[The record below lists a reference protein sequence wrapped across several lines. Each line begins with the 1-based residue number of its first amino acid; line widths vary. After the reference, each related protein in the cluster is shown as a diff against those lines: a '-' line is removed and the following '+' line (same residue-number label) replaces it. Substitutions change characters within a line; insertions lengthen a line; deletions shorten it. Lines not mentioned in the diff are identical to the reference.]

1 MKCIRRGWTC
11 FLFFLLMEAFAVHA
25 AGGAPKVSEG
35 DWKAIRGVI
44 SVQLAALKADDGER
58 AFAQASPE
66 IRKQFGTAEA
76 FLSMVKSSYYPLYR
90 PRATEFLEPA
100 VIEGQILQP
109 LQVVAEDGAVVV
121 AIYSMVKGA
130 DKQWKING
138 CQIAPS
144 KLEST

>member
-1 MKCIRRGWTC
+1 
-11 FLFFLLMEAFAVHA
+11 MEAFAVHA

-44 SVQLAALKADDGER
+44 SIQLTALQADDGER

-76 FLSMVKSSYYPLYR
+76 FLSMVKSAYYPLYR
-90 PRATEFLEPA
+90 PRATEFLSPA
-100 VIEGQILQP
+100 IIKGQILQP
-109 LQVVAEDGAVVV
+109 LQVVAEDGTVVV
-121 AIYSMVKGA
+121 AIYTMVKGA